1 MIPLTITNSSN
12 NKIYNKTN
20 AYEAAVQPSNNV
32 QKVRQLIEI
41 LNTGNLENVQYLIHE
56 KYFNHESHID
66 ASSIEGL
73 PESVLQQIKI
83 RNQLSGPAEYTDTVK
98 SLRNAFADLNY
109 EEKEIY
115 SDNNTVIGYYVVS
128 GTHTGTFFAFPPTG
142 RKFRY
147 NAIHT
152 HRFENG
158 KVIEHKALRDDL
170 MLMLQLG
177 LVTPL
182 AQYESLFRLWK
193 GGGDDGD
200 DEGDGSNDGEGARL
214 QK

>member
-1 MIPLTITNSSN
+1 MIPLIITNLSN
-12 NKIYNKTN
+12 NEIYNKTN
-20 AYEAAVQPSNNV
+20 AYEVAVQPSNNV
-32 QKVRQLIEI
+32 QKVRQLIEM
-41 LNTGNLENVQYLIHE
+41 LNTGNLENVEYLIHE

-83 RNQLSGPAEYTDTVK
+83 RNQFSGPAGFIDTVK
-98 SLRNAFADLNY
+98 SLRNAFADLDY

-115 SDNNTVIGYYVVS
+115 SDNNTVIVYYVVS
-128 GTHTGTFFAFPPTG
+128 GTHTGTFFAFPPTDI
-142 RKFRY
+142 KFRY
-147 NAIHT
+147 NDNHV
-152 HRFENG
+152 HKFENC

-170 MLMLQLG
+170 ILILQLG

-182 AQYESLFRLWK
+182 AQYESLFRLWE

-200 DEGDGSNDGEGARL
+200 DEWDGSNDGEGARL